1 MKKVFYEKVGK
12 RYKPIREYDDTFMS
26 AFPKGTHLVVCK
38 PNITSFMY
46 NVEPAIAPM
55 LAAGKYAEDE
65 MSRAIVK
72 GLEMKP
78 KQTPIT
84 DRQRELWT
92 ELKNSFA
99 EQDFVIHGPAAADA
113 AREGIK
119 ALEQEVE
126 KMLTV
131 PAVKLAY
138 DHFMLVWA
146 LTKEQQ
152 KE

>member
-1 MKKVFYEKVGK
+1 MKKIFYEKIGS
-12 RYKPIREYDDTFMS
+12 RYKPVKEYDDTLMS
-26 AFPKGTHLVVCK
+26 AFPKGTHVVVCK
-38 PNITSFMY
+38 PGVTSY
-46 NVEPAIAPM
+46 SYQVNPAFVPM

-65 MSRAIVK
+65 MSQAIVK
-72 GLEMKP
+72 GLELKP

-84 DRQRELWT
+84 DRQRELWD
-92 ELKNSFA
+92 ELQKSFA
-99 EQDFVIHGPAAADA
+99 EQDFAIHGPAAADA

-119 ALEQEVE
+119 ALEKEVE

-138 DHFMLVWA
+138 DHFMMVWQ
-146 LTKEQQ
+146 LTKEQ

>member
-26 AFPKGTHLVVCK
+26 AYPKGTHLVVCK
-38 PNITSFMY
+38 PGTTSYMY
-46 NVEPAIAPM
+46 GIDPALAPM
-55 LAAGKYAEDE
+55 VAAGKYAENE
-65 MSRAIVK
+65 MSQAIIK
-72 GLEMKP
+72 GLEMKLN
-78 KQTPIT
+78 QTPIT
-84 DRQRELWT
+84 EQQRELWV
-92 ELKNSFA
+92 ELKKSFA

-119 ALEQEVE
+119 ALEKEVE

-131 PAVKLAY
+131 PSVKLAY
-138 DHFMLVWA
+138 DHFMMVWA
-146 LTKEQQ
+146 LTKEQT